1 MTTTPTNLTHVDD
14 LEWTQ
19 DIGAGNTPYRS
30 KDLSGEHLGVRIEE
44 LPPGSL
50 SSVHHFHT
58 LEEEHVLMLEGQ
70 ATLILGAEESL
81 LSAGD
86 HIWFA
91 ANVEVAHHLE
101 NRGDAVCR
109 FLVFGERTT
118 NDIVVYPEH
127 NVMLV
132 KAMGRKQFITKPFR
146 PPGAPHV

>member
-1 MTTTPTNLTHVDD
+1 MTKTPTNLTHVDE
-14 LEWTQ
+14 LAWTENT
-19 DIGAGNTPYRS
+19 GAGNTSYRS
-30 KDLSGEHLGVRIEE
+30 KDLSGEHIGVYIEE

-70 ATLILGAEESL
+70 ATLILGNEESV

-101 NRGDAVCR
+101 NRSDTVCR

-118 NDIVVYPEH
+118 DDIVVYPEH

-132 KAMGRKQFITKPFR
+132 KALGRKAFTTRPFR
-146 PPGAPHV
+146 PPGSDDD